1 MKTLNKILFA
11 AAIILPGM
19 SQVFAYTV
27 PANTHKG
34 DFQNWIEVYSSEGSC
49 KAAFPRKPDHMQ
61 QDMKM
66 RGSDEKL
73 RYDVYVADHQR
84 KEVFMV
90 LIAKYPG
97 EVKKEDAKHNLEHF
111 LNTLISQNN
120 KNKLLFADLIE
131 VDGKPAL
138 DFFIKTDAVYFKGRA
153 IQANNSLYLLA
164 MECEIKNYQEHHFNY
179 FIKSFTLDK

>member
-1 MKTLNKILFA
+1 MNRIKNSVLLAVVFISSCT
-11 AAIILPGM
+11 
-19 SQVFAYTV
+19 QVFAQKVGETSSRS
-27 PANTHKG
+27 
-34 DFQNWIEVYSSEGSC
+34 DFQNWIEVHSPEGSC
-49 KAAFPRKPDHMQ
+49 KAIFPRKPDHMQ

-66 RGSDEKL
+66 RGTEEKL

-111 LNTLISQNN
+111 LNTLISQNA
-120 KNKLLFADLIE
+120 KNRLLFADLIE
-131 VDGKPAL
+131 VNGKPAL
-138 DFFIKTDAVYFKGRA
+138 DFFIKTDSVYFKGRA

-179 FIKSFTLDK
+179 FIKSFSIDN